1 MDSLS
6 VVFPIGPLRSLA
18 RKPVRRPAL
27 WLRSSLFFLSF
38 SLFRCCLFA
47 SRFQPRVTCCPFL
60 VCIAA
65 LDPFY
70 LLSSSYLHGER
81 SRSTFFAPA
90 TSFYVAFQC
99 LRGGRTVTAIEGRVR
114 TIFCHGSAGA
124 YRGRSAWTAC
134 NERVLIVEPSR
145 GEKLKGILLL
155 ASCWKTIKEIS
166 SRWASEKEGLS
177 RGIRDFSRHEN
188 FDYVPPL
195 RRNEKSSHEEAFTR
209 ETSRL
214 RSMYKLFPGAWIDV
228 TCTN

>member
-27 WLRSSLFFLSF
+27 WLRSSLLFLSF

-114 TIFCHGSAGA
+114 AIFCHGSADA

-134 NERVLIVEPSR
+134 NERVLIVETFGRRKVERDSSIC
-145 GEKLKGILLL
+145 KLLEENQRNIF
-155 ASCWKTIKEIS
+155 AVSQ
-166 SRWASEKEGLS
+166 RKEGLS

>member
-70 LLSSSYLHGER
+70 LLSSSYLQGER

-114 TIFCHGSAGA
+114 AIFCHGSAGA
-124 YRGRSAWTAC
+124 YRGRRAWTAC

-155 ASCWKTIKEIS
+155 ASCWKKIKEIS
-166 SRWASEKEGLS
+166 SRWASERRDWTEVYGIS
-177 RGIRDFSRHEN
+177 RGMKILIMFHLWGGTKNRVTKKHLL
-188 FDYVPPL
+188 V
-195 RRNEKSSHEEAFTR
+195 
-209 ETSRL
+209 
-214 RSMYKLFPGAWIDV
+214 KLLASGQ
-228 TCTN
+228 CTNFYPERE

>member
-114 TIFCHGSAGA
+114 AIFCHGSAGA
-124 YRGRSAWTAC
+124 YRGRNAWTAC
-134 NERVLIVEPSR
+134 NERVLIVEPSG
-145 GEKLKGILLL
+145 GEKLKEILLF
-155 ASCWKTIKEIS
+155 ASCWKKIKEIS
-166 SRWASEKEGLS
+166 SRWASERRDWAEVYGIS
-177 RGIRDFSRHEN
+177 RGMKILIMFHLWGGTKNRVTKKHLL
-188 FDYVPPL
+188 V
-195 RRNEKSSHEEAFTR
+195 
-209 ETSRL
+209 
-214 RSMYKLFPGAWIDV
+214 KLFASGQ
-228 TCTN
+228 CTNFSPERE